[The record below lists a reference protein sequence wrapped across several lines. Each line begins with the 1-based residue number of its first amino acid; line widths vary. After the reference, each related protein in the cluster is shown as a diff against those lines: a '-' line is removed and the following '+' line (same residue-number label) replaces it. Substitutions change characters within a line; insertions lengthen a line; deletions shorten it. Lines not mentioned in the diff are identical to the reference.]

1 MQVTH
6 ETNKNITYFSIAFVT
21 TSMSISLI
29 TYNQ

>member
-6 ETNKNITYFSIAFVT
+6 EAKRNITYFSIAFVT
-21 TSMSISLI
+21 TTMSISLI